1 MLTKDQYTQAFI
13 DNDPREFHL
22 RPSFQIAYMNWWQN
36 ARRDGGF
43 RLTQTGCLHCID
55 RLQLEYFEISIEE
68 VEPTGRFLLD
78 LDRFIKTPYYIRD
91 IKKRSRSII
100 LFDKKT
106 HFALTMYNGDFQKFI
121 NAHKV

>member
-1 MLTKDQYTQAFI
+1 MRTKDEYTQAFI

-22 RPSFQIAYMNWWQN
+22 RPSFDIAYTNWWQN

-43 RLTQTGCLHCID
+43 RLTQKGCLHCVD
-55 RLQLEYFEISIEE
+55 RLQLAYYEIPIED
-68 VEPTGRFLLD
+68 VDPIGRFLLD

-91 IKKRSRSII
+91 IKKSSRSIM

>member
-1 MLTKDQYTQAFI
+1 
-13 DNDPREFHL
+13 
-22 RPSFQIAYMNWWQN
+22 MNWWQN

-43 RLTQTGCLHCID
+43 RLTQKGCLHCID

-121 NAHKV
+121 NAHKS

>member
-1 MLTKDQYTQAFI
+1 
-13 DNDPREFHL
+13 
-22 RPSFQIAYMNWWQN
+22 
-36 ARRDGGF
+36 
-43 RLTQTGCLHCID
+43 
-55 RLQLEYFEISIEE
+55 LQLEYFEISIED
-68 VEPTGRFLLD
+68 VDPSGRFLLD

-91 IKKRSRSII
+91 IKKRTRSIM

>member
-22 RPSFQIAYMNWWQN
+22 RLTFDMAYTNWWQN
-36 ARRDGGF
+36 ARRDGGM
-43 RLTQTGCLHCID
+43 RLTQRGCIQLID
-55 RLQLEYFEISIEE
+55 RLKLEYYEIPIEE

-78 LDRFIKTPYYIRD
+78 LDRYIKTPYYIRD
-91 IKKRSRSII
+91 IKKRSRSIL

-106 HFALTMYNGDFQKFI
+106 HFALTMYNGDFQKFV
-121 NAHKV
+121 NAHKI